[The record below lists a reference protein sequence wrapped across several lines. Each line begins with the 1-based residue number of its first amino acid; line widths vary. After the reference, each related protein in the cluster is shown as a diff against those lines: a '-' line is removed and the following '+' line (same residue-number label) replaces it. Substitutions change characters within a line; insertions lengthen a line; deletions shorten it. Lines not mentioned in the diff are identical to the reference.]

1 MLESACC
8 RDLLDLEFRR
18 RLPSPAPFAAV
29 LEQLDELRVA
39 LAECSGR
46 RLLEGGGL
54 HLMRYP
60 IGSKFMRHVD
70 EDVALFEPI
79 RNSVSFLVY
88 LTPDDWTADDGGALL
103 IHENGQGEE
112 PREVLPVGGTLV
124 VYDSTTE
131 HEVLPT
137 RRERHLLSGRFKE
150 RNEDWQRDRT

>member
-1 MLESACC
+1 
-8 RDLLDLEFRR
+8 
-18 RLPSPAPFAAV
+18 
-29 LEQLDELRVA
+29 
-39 LAECSGR
+39 
-46 RLLEGGGL
+46 
-54 HLMRYP
+54 MRYP

-70 EDVALFEPI
+70 EDDALFEPI

-103 IHENGQGEE
+103 IHEKSKGEE
-112 PREVLPVGGTLV
+112 PRTVLPVAGTLV

-150 RNEDWQRDRT
+150 LNDDWQRERS

>member
-1 MLESACC
+1 
-8 RDLLDLEFRR
+8 
-18 RLPSPAPFAAV
+18 
-29 LEQLDELRVA
+29 
-39 LAECSGR
+39 
-46 RLLEGGGL
+46 
-54 HLMRYP
+54 MRYP

-103 IHENGQGEE
+103 IHENGQGGE

-131 HEVLPT
+131 ARGAAHAKGTPLA
-137 RRERHLLSGRFKE
+137 LWSI
-150 RNEDWQRDRT
+150 QRAK